1 MLRRSLRHP
10 QVTAGSGTGTDL
22 LDYEYDCT
30 RVLIAGETLPG
41 TGKGVYMHVGGK
53 VKPVSKLIRATAV
66 WFAVCVV
73 RMGERMGV
81 QVRRSA
87 IELVGI
93 CVYVGVIVAVVYYS
107 STAYSSIQ
115 NWGEGVWMSI

>member
-1 MLRRSLRHP
+1 
-10 QVTAGSGTGTDL
+10 
-22 LDYEYDCT
+22 
-30 RVLIAGETLPG
+30 
-41 TGKGVYMHVGGK
+41 MHVGGK
-53 VKPVSKLIRATAV
+53 IKAVSKLIRATAV

-73 RMGERMGV
+73 RMDERMGV

-93 CVYVGVIVAVVYYS
+93 CVCVGVIVAVVYYS